1 MKRFT
6 QKDLLEEGFWDKFKG
21 VAKGAVRAT
30 AQIART
36 VAPEITDPLDR
47 LQNSITGVR
56 DAYKQGR
63 EGVHDPNVNKPLTD
77 TEVKAQ
83 VSQREEI
90 SEKLSKQIVDNIIRG
105 LSSRKLTLVEGT
117 PFVNAGIDRRGGGK
131 IYKIIVT
138 DGREKFYTIVNSRGL
153 QPTV

>member
-63 EGVHDPNVNKPLTD
+63 EGVHDP
-77 TEVKAQ
+77 AQ